1 MLKLGENLKKLRTEN
16 GLTQEQLADV
26 FGISPQ
32 AVSRWENNCAYP
44 DITLLPAI
52 ANYFDITTDELL
64 GVDIEKRQQEINKIL
79 EHNKALHSQG
89 KNTESISFLR
99 EKIILYP
106 KNEEI
111 PYQLALSLYCG
122 LCADK
127 AKTRETQ
134 DEIINLINKA
144 TQLDKGRS
152 YVTYAGKQLLC
163 MVYEMQD
170 KRDEAYKIAVDMP
183 SLWCSREVMLTHA
196 LQGETE
202 INQRQ
207 HNLLTFMDL
216 SINNLHHLSC
226 KMDNHEKSIILL
238 KKAVQLADLLAGDNP
253 KFYSE
258 RVFKCYM
265 KISENYCALG
275 KLDEAMENLELAL
288 KYAEMFENRPEKSEY
303 TAFWLKGYFDDKT
316 KATANTEVTLYSY
329 LLTKISED
337 SFSILHNTNEYS
349 DFFKRVRQK
358 MEQ

>member
-16 GLTQEQLADV
+16 GLTQEQLAEA

-32 AVSRWENNCAYP
+32 AVSRWENSGAYP
-44 DITLLPAI
+44 DITLLPVI

-64 GVDIEKRQQEINKIL
+64 GVDIERKQQEINKIL
-79 EHNKALHSQG
+79 EHNKVLRSQG
-89 KNTESISFLR
+89 KNKESISLLR

-106 KNEEI
+106 KSADI
-111 PYQLALSLYCG
+111 SYQLALSLYCE
-122 LCADK
+122 LCANHE
-127 AKTRETQ
+127 KTEETQ
-134 DEIINLINKA
+134 EEIINLVNKA
-144 TQLDKGRS
+144 AKLDKGES
-152 YVTYAGKQLLC
+152 YLTYAGKQLLC

-170 KRDEAYKIAVDMP
+170 KRDEAYRIAVNMP
-183 SLWCSREVMLTHA
+183 SLWVSREVMLVHA
-196 LQGETE
+196 LQGDME

-216 SINNLHHLSC
+216 SINNLHHLSR
-226 KMDNHEKSIILL
+226 KMDSPEKSIELL
-238 KKAVQLADLLAGDNP
+238 KKAVQLAEILAGEDL

-265 KISENYCALG
+265 KIAENYCALG
-275 KLDEAMENLELAL
+275 KADEAMENIELAL

-316 KATANTEVTLYSY
+316 KATTNTEVTLYSY

-337 SFSILHNTNEYS
+337 SFSILHNTPEYV
-349 DFFKRVRQK
+349 DFFQKVREK
-358 MEQ
+358 L